1 METTDRKWYRAD
13 FTAKGLFAST
23 DIDSE
28 YYTAES
34 DAEAI
39 DRGKELASKG
49 ADFIDSR
56 HVEIELTYIA
66 EVDDTHETWPEKRT
80 VYY

>member
-13 FTAKGLFAST
+13 FTAKGLFDNT
-23 DIDSE
+23 DIESE
-28 YYTAES
+28 YYTADS

-39 DRGKELASKG
+39 DRGKEFARYG
-49 ADFIDSR
+49 VEVEDIGHVDID
-56 HVEIELTYIA
+56 LTYIA

>member
-1 METTDRKWYRAD
+1 METTNKWYRAD
-13 FTAKGLFAST
+13 FTAKGLLDNT
-23 DIDSE
+23 DINSE
-28 YYTAES
+28 YYMAES

-49 ADFIDSR
+49 ADFTDIG
-56 HVEIELTYIA
+56 HVEIELTYIS
-66 EVDDTHETWPEKRT
+66 EVDDTQETWPEKRT